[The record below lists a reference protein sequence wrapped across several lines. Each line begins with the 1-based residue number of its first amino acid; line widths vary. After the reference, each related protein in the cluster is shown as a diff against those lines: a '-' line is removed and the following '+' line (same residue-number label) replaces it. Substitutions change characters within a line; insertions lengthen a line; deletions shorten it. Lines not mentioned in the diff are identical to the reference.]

1 MEIKQRKKKKTKKTS
16 RCICETLM
24 SKTWPFVFINVALI
38 FDLHHGR
45 KSNFLLQG
53 IQLCNMKVLSFI
65 TYSKVMASVKSYG
78 QCQQLWPTQVFK
90 NYVGKGE
97 IALNMQFL
105 LFPQLFYFLE
115 NFLPFSSNLKLSS
128 AKFSVRM
135 SLKYVVRYRVNPF
148 LHIYSF

>member
-1 MEIKQRKKKKTKKTS
+1 MEIKQKKNS
-16 RCICETLM
+16 RCICETRM
-24 SKTWPFVFINVALI
+24 SKTWSFFFTNVALI

-78 QCQQLWPTQVFK
+78 HVNSYDQRKYSKTMWEK
-90 NYVGKGE
+90 EK
-97 IALNMQFL
+97 L
-105 LFPQLFYFLE
+105 LLTCNFSFFHSFSTFLE
-115 NFLPFSSNLKLSS
+115 TFLPFSSNLKLSS